1 MKTEDQMKYTYKLG
15 RKCEHCDAPIADHI
29 HKLRTHCPRE
39 VMPDGSIKNCK
50 DNKNTEKKAKTN
62 PPFNAIA
69 KHHKKMHCQINLLI
83 NKIGDEVSIQDLNKY
98 GIQLNSPVQF
108 QKADG
113 YFIFLF
119 VGFKITQ
126 LANNKYRIE
135 QHDRIF

>member
-1 MKTEDQMKYTYKLG
+1 MKYTYKLG

-50 DNKNTEKKAKTN
+50 DDKHTEIKAKNN
-62 PPFNAIA
+62 PPFDAIS

-83 NKIGDEVSIQDLNKY
+83 NKIGDEVSIEDLNKY
-98 GIQLNSPVQF
+98 GIQLHRPVQF
-108 QKADG
+108 RKEGDRFI
-113 YFIFLF
+113 YFF

-126 LANNKYRIE
+126 LGNNHYKIE
-135 QHDRIF
+135 HHDRIF